1 MEGIEAYARREGCVC
16 TGITG
21 RKGWL
26 RVARRLQTKTH
37 PHEQGFGLM
46 AAPNSLSA
54 YDLLRRA
61 IEQQRAQQPGVDWNS
76 PSLVSEQNPDGDQ
89 APQGL
94 LGRLRALLAEQS
106 QYQPV
111 AGVDEYASARL
122 SDPNFRQL
130 SRAPTASQ
138 PQAARFEP
146 FLEYAPALTAPIFA
160 TAPPEPRAT
169 PPALA
174 GLVRSAYDQLA
185 DQPRRFPTSYGNS
198 DADLAA
204 MMPETYV
211 PPGLADWNRQ
221 AAPKDLALIRDIAHG
236 IVTLPKR
243 AIEAAAQ
250 DVTHLGDHSYE
261 PQLTG
266 PAIETALL
274 PMGTGAIVGTNAL
287 RTVGNAAKTLE
298 SRSAGLY
305 NPPDKLPRPFE
316 ADYPAGGIADES
328 GRLQFD
334 IEGRPLVGAHISGR
348 RMVRGADEAILPSE
362 YASISEGSTGK
373 VHQAL
378 EAGAL
383 PRGSVG
389 AYREVRGP
397 EGPERSIGYL
407 KTLTPSAAERVVSH
421 ELGHAFDELAGQIP
435 TAGLNSELRQLY
447 NTLNTG
453 QERTTRLTGPQH
465 MGYGDREV
473 PRELMAEA
481 IRAYMV
487 NPNYI
492 KTVAPKTAARI
503 REYVNNNPR
512 INQTIQFNSGVAG
525 VLGTGAVAGVPRNDD
540 R

>member
-1 MEGIEAYARREGCVC
+1 
-16 TGITG
+16 
-21 RKGWL
+21 
-26 RVARRLQTKTH
+26 
-37 PHEQGFGLM
+37 M
-46 AAPNSLSA
+46 AGPSSLSA

-61 IEQQRAQQPGVDWNS
+61 IEQQCAQQPGADWNS
-76 PSLVSEQNPDGDQ
+76 PGLAPEQNPDGDQ

-111 AGVDEYASARL
+111 VGVDESASARL

-146 FLEYAPALTAPIFA
+146 FLESAPALTAPIFA

-169 PPALA
+169 PPGLA
-174 GLVRSAYDQLA
+174 GLVRSAHDQLA
-185 DQPRRFPTSYGNS
+185 DQPRRFPTYYGNS

-211 PPGLADWNRQ
+211 PPGLADWSRR

-243 AIEAAAQ
+243 AVEAAGQ
-250 DVTHLGDHSYE
+250 DMTHLGDHSYE
-261 PQLTG
+261 PQLTA

-274 PMGTGAIVGTNAL
+274 PMGTGAIVETNAL
-287 RTVGNAAKTLE
+287 RTVGNTAKTLE
-298 SRSAGLY
+298 SRSARLY
-305 NPPDKLPRPFE
+305 DPPDKSLRPFE

-328 GRLQFD
+328 GRLQLD
-334 IEGRPLVGAHISGR
+334 IEGRPLVGVHVSRR
-348 RMVRGADEAILPSE
+348 RMVRGGDQAISPAE
-362 YASISEGSTGK
+362 YDAVSAGAIGSVPKG
-373 VHQAL
+373 AA
-378 EAGAL
+378 AGAL

-389 AYREVRGP
+389 AYREIRGP
-397 EGPERSIGYL
+397 EGSERSIAFL
-407 KTLTPSAAERVVSH
+407 RSLPPAQAPKVIAH
-421 ELGHAFDELAGQIP
+421 EVGHALDELSGQIP
-435 TAGLNSELRQLY
+435 TEGLNVELRQLY

-465 MGYGDREV
+465 AGYSEADV

-481 IRAYMV
+481 IRVYMV

-503 REYVNNNPR
+503 REYANSNPR

-525 VLGTGAVAGVPRNDD
+525 VFGTGAVAGVPRSDD